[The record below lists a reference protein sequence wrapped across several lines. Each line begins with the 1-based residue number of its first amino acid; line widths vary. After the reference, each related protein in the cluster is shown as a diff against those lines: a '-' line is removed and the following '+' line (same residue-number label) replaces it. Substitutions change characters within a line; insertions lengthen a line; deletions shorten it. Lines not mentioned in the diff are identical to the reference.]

1 MRIKLARGT
10 YNRQTD
16 AFLWLRNF
24 EIRLSRHKKI
34 SRGSKKD
41 STMAATTSTSK
52 DDGKRRGKTDTINN
66 KKKDSSAK
74 TAHTKANFNEHL
86 ERAQSAVLQNK
97 VATET
102 LHAQWRTSLKRM
114 SYMLLIISLHQSQ
127 GPTQAC
133 LTDIKALNQHYSS
146 LEMSD
151 DVKDKMISGIQAIVL
166 VLKDSVVAVLG
177 LVMAASLTYF
187 TSMDPHGDFTS
198 AAYML
203 AVASVPPI
211 MSLHFNW
218 NNPNRNEKNES
229 FYNKSCV
236 DMELLDAAGVEP
248 VDRLHGFP
256 VVLAYFVVLTV
267 SYFFM
272 DWQRQKQVQNGKM
285 VLQLQK
291 DMEDQAKLKQ
301 EEKGGSK
308 KKK

>member
-1 MRIKLARGT
+1 MA
-10 YNRQTD
+10 
-16 AFLWLRNF
+16 
-24 EIRLSRHKKI
+24 
-34 SRGSKKD
+34 
-41 STMAATTSTSK
+41 STTSK
-52 DDGKRRGKTDTINN
+52 DDGKRRGKKDNTSS
-66 KKKDSSAK
+66 KKKGSTTDK
-74 TAHTKANFNEHL
+74 KEANFNEHL
-86 ERAQSAVLQNK
+86 ERAQSAVLSNK
-97 VATET
+97 LATET

-114 SYMLLIISLHQSQ
+114 SYMLLIISLHQAQ

-133 LTDIKALNQHYSS
+133 LTDIKALNRHYSS

-151 DVKDKMISGIQAIVL
+151 DVKEKMISGMQAIVL
-166 VLKDSVVAVLG
+166 VLKDGIVAVLG
-177 LVMAASLTYF
+177 LIMAASLTYF

-198 AAYML
+198 TAYML

-211 MSLHFNW
+211 VSLHFNW

-236 DMELLDAAGVEP
+236 DMELLDQGGVEP

-291 DMEDQAKLKQ
+291 DMEDQAKVQAQ
-301 EEKGGSK
+301 EEKGSK
-308 KKK
+308 KKN

>member
-1 MRIKLARGT
+1 MT
-10 YNRQTD
+10 
-16 AFLWLRNF
+16 
-24 EIRLSRHKKI
+24 
-34 SRGSKKD
+34 
-41 STMAATTSTSK
+41 AATTTSTSK
-52 DDGKRRGKTDTINN
+52 DDRKRRGKTDNSNN
-66 KKKDSSAK
+66 NSK
-74 TAHTKANFNEHL
+74 TAIKADKKEATFNEHL

-133 LTDIKALNQHYSS
+133 LADIKALNQYYST

-151 DVKDKMISGIQAIVL
+151 DVKDKMISGVEAIAL
-166 VLKDSVVAVLG
+166 VLKDGIVAVLG
-177 LVMAASLTYF
+177 LFMAASLTYF

-203 AVASVPPI
+203 AVACLPPI
-211 MSLHFNW
+211 VSMHFNW
-218 NNPNRNEKNES
+218 NDPNRNEKNES

-256 VVLAYFVVLTV
+256 VVLGYFVVLTV

-291 DMEDQAKLKQ
+291 DMEDQAKLQ
-301 EEKGGSK
+301 AK
-308 KKK
+308 KK

>member
-1 MRIKLARGT
+1 MT
-10 YNRQTD
+10 
-16 AFLWLRNF
+16 
-24 EIRLSRHKKI
+24 
-34 SRGSKKD
+34 
-41 STMAATTSTSK
+41 AAVTTSTSK
-52 DDGKRRGKTDTINN
+52 DDRKRRGKTDNN
-66 KKKDSSAK
+66 KTAGDKNKKEA
-74 TAHTKANFNEHL
+74 TFNEHL
-86 ERAQSAVLQNK
+86 ERAQNAVLQNK

-133 LTDIKALNQHYSS
+133 LTDIKALNEFYST

-151 DVKDKMISGIQAIVL
+151 DVKDKMISGVEAVVL
-166 VLKDSVVAVLG
+166 VLKDGIVAVLG
-177 LVMAASLTYF
+177 LLMAASLSYF

-203 AVASVPPI
+203 AVACLPPI
-211 MSLHFNW
+211 VSMHFNW
-218 NNPNRNEKNES
+218 NDPNRNEKNES

-236 DMELLDAAGVEP
+236 DMQLLDAAGVEP

-256 VVLAYFVVLTV
+256 VVLGYFVVLTV

-272 DWQRQKQVQNGKM
+272 DWQRQKQVQNGNM

-291 DMEDQAKLKQ
+291 DMEDQAKLQ
-301 EEKGGSK
+301 AK
-308 KKK
+308 KK

>member
-1 MRIKLARGT
+1 MHIKLARGT

-114 SYMLLIISLHQSQ
+114 SYMLLIISLHQSAD
-127 GPTQAC
+127 PTKAC
-133 LTDIKALNQHYSS
+133 LTDIKALNQHYS
-146 LEMSD
+146 ETVD
-151 DVKDKMISGIQAIVL
+151 GADKMISGLEAIVL
-166 VLKDSVVAVLG
+166 VLKDGIVAVLG
-177 LVMAASLTYF
+177 LIMAASLTYF

-198 AAYML
+198 AAYMV
-203 AVASVPPI
+203 AVAIVPPI

-218 NNPNRNEKNES
+218 NDPNRNERNES

-236 DMELLDAAGVEP
+236 DMELLDQAGVVP

-256 VVLAYFVVLTV
+256 VVLGYFLVLTV

-272 DWQRQKQVQNGKM
+272 DWQQQKQVQNGKM

-291 DMEDQAKLKQ
+291 DMEDQAKLQ
-301 EEKGGSK
+301 SQDEKGLK